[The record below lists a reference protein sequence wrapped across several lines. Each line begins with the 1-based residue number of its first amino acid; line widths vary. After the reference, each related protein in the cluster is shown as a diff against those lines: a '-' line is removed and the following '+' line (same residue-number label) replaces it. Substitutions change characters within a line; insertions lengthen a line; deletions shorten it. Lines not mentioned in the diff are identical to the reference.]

1 MANVPVPRGIDDVT
15 PEWLTAA
22 LGEGGLDVRV
32 ASLTKENIGEG
43 VGVNGVT
50 TRLRVDYEPGSA
62 QGPASLVLK
71 LPAALPASKEI
82 GLRLGFYENEI
93 RFYDEMASS
102 VSVNLPRHYYT
113 GMDKERQDYALLLE
127 DMAPAAPGDDIA
139 SCSWEEALSIV
150 DELPKLH
157 APWWNSPKLASFE
170 WLPTGEPNVEAANAR
185 FQETLFPAT
194 MKNYGDTLSETAKR
208 VSEKYSRGLV
218 HIVKQMT
225 ASPFTLT
232 HSDYRLVNMLLGGPE
247 GDRRIT
253 VLDWQRVAL
262 GKGPIDVAFFTV
274 LSLEPE
280 VRRAWQWD
288 LVERYHA
295 GLLEYGIRDYS
306 LEECKRDYR
315 LCAFAPSRIA
325 LAHGSRPRDALGG
338 PVGERLQST
347 LVARAAAAMED
358 LDMEEFL

>member
-1 MANVPVPRGIDDVT
+1 MTFAWP
-15 PEWLTAA
+15 A
-22 LGEGGLDVRV
+22 
-32 ASLTKENIGEG
+32 LTKENIGEG

-93 RFYDEMASS
+93 RFYDELASS

-139 SCSWEEALSIV
+139 SCSWEEELSIV

-157 APWWNSPKLASFE
+157 APWWNSPRLASFA
-170 WLPTGEPNVEAANAR
+170 WLPVGEPNVEAANAR
-185 FQETLFPAT
+185 FQEMLFPAT

-232 HSDYRLVNMLLGGPE
+232 HSDYRLVNMLLGGYQGRAE
-247 GDRRIT
+247 GH
-253 VLDWQRVAL
+253 
-262 GKGPIDVAFFTV
+262 
-274 LSLEPE
+274 
-280 VRRAWQWD
+280 RA
-288 LVERYHA
+288 
-295 GLLEYGIRDYS
+295 
-306 LEECKRDYR
+306 R
-315 LCAFAPSRIA
+315 LAT
-325 LAHGSRPRDALGG
+325 GG
-338 PVGERLQST
+338 PGQGAHRRGVLHGTEPGARGPAGVAVGPGRT
-347 LVARAAAAMED
+347 IPRGPAGARHT
-358 LDMEEFL
+358 

>member
-1 MANVPVPRGIDDVT
+1 M
-15 PEWLTAA
+15 
-22 LGEGGLDVRV
+22 
-32 ASLTKENIGEG
+32 
-43 VGVNGVT
+43 
-50 TRLRVDYEPGSA
+50 
-62 QGPASLVLK
+62 
-71 LPAALPASKEI
+71 
-82 GLRLGFYENEI
+82 
-93 RFYDEMASS
+93 
-102 VSVNLPRHYYT
+102 NLPRHYYT

-127 DMAPAAPGDDIA
+127 DMAPAVPGDDIA
-139 SCSWEEALSIV
+139 SCSWEDAIAIV

-157 APWWNSPKLASFE
+157 APWWNSPRLASFA
-170 WLPTGEPNVEAANAR
+170 WLPVGEPNVEAANAR
-185 FQETLFPAT
+185 FQEMLFPAT

-247 GDRRIT
+247 GDRQVT

-288 LVERYHA
+288 LVERYHT
-295 GLLEYGIRDYS
+295 GLLEHGIRDYS
-306 LEECKRDYR
+306 LEECMRDYR

-338 PVGERLQST
+338 PVGERLQAT

>member
-1 MANVPVPRGIDDVT
+1 MANVPVPRGIEDVT

-32 ASLTKENIGEG
+32 AALTKENIGEG

-93 RFYDEMASS
+93 RFYDELASS

-127 DMAPAAPGDDIA
+127 DMAPAVPGDDIA

-157 APWWNSPKLASFE
+157 APWWNSPTCRRSA
-170 WLPTGEPNVEAANAR
+170 WLPVGEPNVEAANAR

-194 MKNYGDTLSETAKR
+194 MKNFGDTLSETAKR

-218 HIVKQMT
+218 HIVQADDGRRRLRSRT
-225 ASPFTLT
+225 ATT
-232 HSDYRLVNMLLGGPE
+232 
-247 GDRRIT
+247 
-253 VLDWQRVAL
+253 DW
-262 GKGPIDVAFFTV
+262 
-274 LSLEPE
+274 
-280 VRRAWQWD
+280 
-288 LVERYHA
+288 
-295 GLLEYGIRDYS
+295 
-306 LEECKRDYR
+306 
-315 LCAFAPSRIA
+315 
-325 LAHGSRPRDALGG
+325 
-338 PVGERLQST
+338 
-347 LVARAAAAMED
+347 
-358 LDMEEFL
+358 

>member
-32 ASLTKENIGEG
+32 AALTKENIGEG

-50 TRLRVDYEPGSA
+50 TRLRVDYEQGSA

-93 RFYDEMASS
+93 RFYDELASS
-102 VSVNLPRHYYT
+102 VSVNLPRHFYT

-127 DMAPAAPGDDIA
+127 DMAPATPGDDIA
-139 SCSWEEALSIV
+139 SCSWEDAISIV

-157 APWWNSPKLASFE
+157 APWWNSPRLASFA
-170 WLPTGEPNVEAANAR
+170 WLPIGEPNVEAANAR

-208 VSEKYSRGLV
+208 VSRRSTRAVWCTSSSR
-218 HIVKQMT
+218 
-225 ASPFTLT
+225 
-232 HSDYRLVNMLLGGPE
+232 
-247 GDRRIT
+247 
-253 VLDWQRVAL
+253 
-262 GKGPIDVAFFTV
+262 
-274 LSLEPE
+274 
-280 VRRAWQWD
+280 
-288 LVERYHA
+288 
-295 GLLEYGIRDYS
+295 
-306 LEECKRDYR
+306 
-315 LCAFAPSRIA
+315 
-325 LAHGSRPRDALGG
+325 
-338 PVGERLQST
+338 
-347 LVARAAAAMED
+347 
-358 LDMEEFL
+358 